1 MIALMYEISYNVHR
15 DIDSVTEDFSE
26 RMKIDNGYT
35 RMVLASIQGA
45 IAARTLEQYPGVRHL
60 ELAIIR
66 EYF

>member
-15 DIDSVTEDFSE
+15 DIDSVTENFSE
-26 RMKIDNGYT
+26 MMKSDNGYT

-45 IAARTLEQYPGVRHL
+45 IAARTLGQCPRVRHL
-60 ELAIIR
+60 EPAILR